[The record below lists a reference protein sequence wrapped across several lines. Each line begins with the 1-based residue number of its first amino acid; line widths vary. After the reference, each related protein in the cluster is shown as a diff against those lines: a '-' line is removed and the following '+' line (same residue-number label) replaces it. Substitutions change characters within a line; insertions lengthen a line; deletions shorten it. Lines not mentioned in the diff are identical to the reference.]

1 MLKVNT
7 KYHHS
12 PNYFHLRAMNHTTTY
27 PPQPP
32 RYYKGGYRYF
42 FNGQKEL
49 ILQRCLLILMFNGLR
64 TKVGGSTK
72 K

>member
-1 MLKVNT
+1 MI
-7 KYHHS
+7 
-12 PNYFHLRAMNHTTTY
+12 HTATY
-27 PPQPP
+27 PPHCP
-32 RYYKGGYRYF
+32 RYDNGCYRYF

-64 TKVGGSTK
+64 AKVGGNAK